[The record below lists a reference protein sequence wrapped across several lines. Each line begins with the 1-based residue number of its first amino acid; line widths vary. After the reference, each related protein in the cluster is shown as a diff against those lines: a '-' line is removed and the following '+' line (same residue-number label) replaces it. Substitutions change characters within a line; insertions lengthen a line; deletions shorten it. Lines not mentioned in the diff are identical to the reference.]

1 MGGISNVQIE
11 TAIKSIG
18 DDDLKDNFVGVF
30 PSNYMNKFIDHAS
43 MISDKGKYPFI
54 TASTDSSEKPGF
66 HWWSILDIEPKTDFF
81 YFYFFIFFNSFG
93 LEGLKHFIVLDD
105 KPIVKQILLGIEK
118 ITRADNKTTLWKICF
133 NLGACKN
140 LSEIEIDSLSDTT
153 RNFFRFILAFA
164 IKLKNFVNIW
174 MVEDR
179 LQDLDSSTS
188 GIFQLYF

>member
-1 MGGISNVQIE
+1 M
-11 TAIKSIG
+11 
-18 DDDLKDNFVGVF
+18 
-30 PSNYMNKFIDHAS
+30 
-43 MISDKGKYPFI
+43 
-54 TASTDSSEKPGF
+54 
-66 HWWSILDIEPKTDFF
+66 
-81 YFYFFIFFNSFG
+81 
-93 LEGLKHFIVLDD
+93 LDD
-105 KPIVKQILLGIEK
+105 KPIVKQILLGIEQ
-118 ITRADNKTTLWKICF
+118 ITRVDNKTTLWKICF

-188 GIFQLYF
+188 RIFQLYF